1 MTPLTVLHAAQPT
14 EAGVAGYVVGVAADQ
29 LARGWRVTVACPAG
43 GQLATALA
51 ERGIPRV
58 HWPATRSPGLHTVA
72 ETRRLRRL
80 ISAAQP
86 DVVHLHSAKAGLA
99 GRLAVRGSRPTLFQ
113 PHGWSWLAARG
124 AIARSALAWERLAAR
139 WTHLMVCVGEG
150 EAAQARRRRVGSRH
164 LVVRNGVD

>member
-58 HWPATRSPGLHTVA
+58 DWPATRSPGLHTVS
-72 ETRRLRRL
+72 ETRRL
-80 ISAAQP
+80 
-86 DVVHLHSAKAGLA
+86 LA
-99 GRLAVRGSRPTLFQ
+99 DLPK
-113 PHGWSWLAARG
+113 PWLAPYLNLVAGHRKLC
-124 AIARSALAWERLAAR
+124 ASAMDGDAAR
-139 WTHLMVCVGEG
+139 
-150 EAAQARRRRVGSRH
+150 
-164 LVVRNGVD
+164 